1 MIEIV
6 FLDYCPR
13 PLECHLNAKDFYRE
27 VSSRL
32 KKGLYSRFP
41 MDLLVRKEWLLF
53 WKVDNQVSWKEKD
66 LFHLATLTITHHI
79 NMVGPEIIQSRR

>member
-27 VSSRL
+27 VSSTKEGIVFQISNGSLSEKRVAIV
-32 KKGLYSRFP
+32 
-41 MDLLVRKEWLLF
+41 LLE
-53 WKVDNQVSWKEKD
+53 S
-66 LFHLATLTITHHI
+66 
-79 NMVGPEIIQSRR
+79 G